1 MHIYC
6 SRMHHSCIHYPNRKY
21 QNLLSS
27 HSSRLPLNLYS
38 NRKSN
43 SARLRSLN
51 LLSMS
56 QRIESHLNMHLA
68 SSISKD
74 TRIHI
79 HSDQMLTFFQCSRYF
94 QEHIVP
100 YCNRMLINRSHHS
113 WGTAFLSPII
123 LKLVSDW
130 SGCMF
135 TKNRIGILDFYYFL
149 LLLFSNFVLRL

>member
-1 MHIYC
+1 MIIVCYCWGSMLRWWLRSPLQQWSLHQDSSDYSLLVQYLMHIYY

-27 HSSRLPLNLYS
+27 HSSRSPLNLYS
-38 NRKSN
+38 NQKNS

-51 LLSMS
+51 LSSMS

-74 TRIHI
+74 TQIHI

-100 YCNRMLINRSHHS
+100 YYNKMLINHNHHS
-113 WGTAFLSPII
+113 
-123 LKLVSDW
+123 
-130 SGCMF
+130 
-135 TKNRIGILDFYYFL
+135 
-149 LLLFSNFVLRL
+149 